1 MRTLF
6 DQELEQLNKDI
17 ISTGSLC
24 EKSIQTAIKFLLFQ
38 DVDRKQEVFSMVE
51 EISHRERAIE
61 DMCLKIIMQQQPV
74 ATDLRIVSAALKLV
88 SDMERIGDN
97 ADDIAEIVGMH
108 NIDTEFIKA
117 VNIEPMTRA
126 ARAMLSNSIDAFVN
140 RDEKLARKVIDDDDV
155 VDDQFNRIKNHLTD
169 KFDKDNPNLDGVLDT
184 FMVSKYFERIA
195 DHSVNIA
202 QWVVFMVT
210 GKLEGNTN

>member
-97 ADDIAEIVGMH
+97 ADDIAEIVSMH
-108 NIDTEFIKA
+108 NIDTEFIKG

-140 RDEKLARKVIDDDDV
+140 RDEKLARKVIEDDDV
-155 VDDQFNRIKNHLTD
+155 VDDQFNRIKNQLTD
-169 KFDKDNPNLDGVLDT
+169 KFDRDNPNLDGVLDT